1 MKTKLR
7 NIINKGASNLS
18 NEDKIFI
25 KKLALENGLPK
36 NTLSKKKCA
45 STYIDVAVILAQKL
59 EEEGEETEVKE
70 VKPQRRIEVKKGV
83 DILVNGVRVNRY
95 TVTTDEQAEKL
106 LALIGDKYFEF
117 N

>member
-45 STYIDVAVILAQKL
+45 SAYIDVAVILAQKL

-70 VKPQRRIEVKKGV
+70 VPQRRIEVKKGV

>member
-1 MKTKLR
+1 MKTKLKE
-7 NIINKGASNLS
+7 IINKGASNLS

-25 KKLALENGLPK
+25 KKLALENGFPK

-59 EEEGEETEVKE
+59 EEGEETEVKE
-70 VKPQRRIEVKKGV
+70 VKRQRRIEVKKGV

>member
-1 MKTKLR
+1 MKTKLKE
-7 NIINKGASNLS
+7 IINRGANDLS

-25 KKLALENGLPK
+25 KNLALENGLPK
-36 NTLSKKKCA
+36 NTLSRKKCA
-45 STYIDVAVILAQKL
+45 SAYIDVAVILAQKL
-59 EEEGEETEVKE
+59 EDSEETEVKE
-70 VKPQRRIEVKKGV
+70 EKQQRRIEVKKGV
-83 DILVNGVRVNRY
+83 DILVNGVRINRY

>member
-1 MKTKLR
+1 MKTKLKE
-7 NIINKGASNLS
+7 IINKGASNLS

-25 KKLALENGLPK
+25 KKLALENGFPK

-59 EEEGEETEVKE
+59 EEGEETEVE
-70 VKPQRRIEVKKGV
+70 EKPQRRIEVKKGV

>member
-1 MKTKLR
+1 MKTKLKK
-7 NIINKGASNLS
+7 IINKGASNLS
-18 NEDKIFI
+18 NEDKKFI
-25 KKLALENGLPK
+25 KTLALENGLPR

-59 EEEGEETEVKE
+59 EEEGEETE

>member
-1 MKTKLR
+1 MKTKLKE
-7 NIINKGASNLS
+7 IINKGASNLS

-25 KKLALENGLPK
+25 KKLARENGFPK

-59 EEEGEETEVKE
+59 EEGEETEVKE
-70 VKPQRRIEVKKGV
+70 VKRQRRIEVKKGV